1 MQPDPSW
8 TPTLP
13 AHVLE
18 GENTYFTG
26 VFLSIIAYGA
36 AVTLGLQCLVLLRSS
51 KATGS
56 TKAKNIWSIIV
67 LFILGAASV
76 HEICGQL
83 HITMAWVYYRNFPG
97 GPGMWI

>member
-8 TPTLP
+8 TPNLP
-13 AHVLE
+13 ARALLNE
-18 GENTYFTG
+18 SIYFSGT
-26 VFLSIIAYGA
+26 FLSAIAFGA
-36 AVTLGLQCLVLLRSS
+36 AVTLGLQCLVLLNSS

-67 LFILGAASV
+67 FFILGSAAV
-76 HEICGQL
+76 HHICGQIHL
-83 HITMAWVYYRNFPG
+83 TMAWVYYRNFPG